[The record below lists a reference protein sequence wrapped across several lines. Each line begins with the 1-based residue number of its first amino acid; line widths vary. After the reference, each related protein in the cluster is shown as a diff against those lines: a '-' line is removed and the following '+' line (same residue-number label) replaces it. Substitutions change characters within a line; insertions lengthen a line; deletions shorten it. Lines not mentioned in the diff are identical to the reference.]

1 SSCCF
6 LFSSRRRHTRSKR
19 DWSSDVCSSDL
30 IGEFYAFYKKLGQLK
45 GNHPALAGGKHPA
58 SFTIINSTTPKKLTS
73 SKRAKKG
80 EEILYIANITADSLS
95 TTVAADG
102 EFINYITGNTI
113 KLQHT
118 KQLQLAPC
126 EYLILIRQ

>member
-1 SSCCF
+1 MPLIYSGQEYD
-6 LFSSRRRHTRSKR
+6 LNKR
-19 DWSSDVCSSDL
+19 LEFFMKDTIPHH

-58 SFTIINSTTPKKLTS
+58 SFTIINSTPPKKLIS
-73 SKRAKKG
+73 FKRAKKG

-118 KQLQLAPC
+118 QQLQLAPW
-126 EYLILIRQ
+126 EYLIL